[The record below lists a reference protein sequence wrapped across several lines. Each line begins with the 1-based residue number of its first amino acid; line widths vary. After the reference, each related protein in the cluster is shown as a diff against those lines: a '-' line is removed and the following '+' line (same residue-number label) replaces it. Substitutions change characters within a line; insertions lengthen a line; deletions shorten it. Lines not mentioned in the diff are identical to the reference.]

1 VDLTAIMIFLLTP
14 LSDAAKEKSA
24 SQLQRQTRIGKKTE
38 GSWYRLNGRN
48 SYDHICNK
56 DRFVRDQGEKNMGKL
71 NGKIALVTGASKGI
85 GAGIALS
92 LAQEGAAVAVNYASD
107 RAGAERV
114 VEKIRTAGG
123 NAIAIQGSVTSS
135 VEINRFFDETERQL
149 GAVDVLVNNAG
160 VFAYLPLQ
168 DVNEAEFRRQFDTN
182 VLGLLLTSKRA
193 AQKFGEKGGSII
205 NIGSVASTL
214 TPPASS
220 IYAATKSAVDG
231 ITRVL
236 AKELGARN
244 IRVNSINP
252 GVIDTEGARAM
263 DTYEQVATA
272 IRAITPLGRTGM
284 PEDIGLIAA
293 FLASDEA
300 RWLTGEIIFGS
311 GGLR

>member
-1 VDLTAIMIFLLTP
+1 MT
-14 LSDAAKEKSA
+14 
-24 SQLQRQTRIGKKTE
+24 G
-38 GSWYRLNGRN
+38 G
-48 SYDHICNK
+48 
-56 DRFVRDQGEKNMGKL
+56 RFVQIDYPTHVIAWCGAGKECSTETRETKSEKTNMKNPMGKL
-71 NGKIALVTGASKGI
+71 DGKIALVTGASKGI
-85 GAGIALS
+85 GAGVALS
-92 LAQEGAAVAVNYASD
+92 LAKEGAAVAVNYASD
-107 RAGAERV
+107 RKGADRV
-114 VEKIRTAGG
+114 VEKIKAAGG
-123 NAIAIQGSVTSS
+123 KAIAVQGNVTSS
-135 VEINRFFDETERQL
+135 EEINRFFSETEKQL
-149 GAVDVLVNNAG
+149 GNVDVLVNSAG

-168 DVNEAEFRRQFDTN
+168 DVNEKEFHRQFNTN

-193 AQKFGEKGGSII
+193 AKQFGEKGGCII

-220 IYAATKSAVDG
+220 IYAATKGAVDS

-236 AKELGARN
+236 AKELGPQN

-252 GVIDTEGARAM
+252 GVTDTEGARTM
-263 DTYEQVATA
+263 ETYEQVANA
-272 IRAITPLGRTGM
+272 MKALTPLGRTGM

>member
-1 VDLTAIMIFLLTP
+1 
-14 LSDAAKEKSA
+14 
-24 SQLQRQTRIGKKTE
+24 
-38 GSWYRLNGRN
+38 
-48 SYDHICNK
+48 
-56 DRFVRDQGEKNMGKL
+56 MGKL
-71 NGKIALVTGASKGI
+71 SGKIALVTGASKGI

-92 LAQEGAAVAVNYASD
+92 LAQEGASVAVNYASD

-123 NAIAIQGSVTSS
+123 KAIAIQGSVTSS
-135 VEINRFFDETERQL
+135 VEIDRFFDETEKQL

-168 DVNEAEFRRQFDTN
+168 DVNEGEFRRQFDTN

-193 AQKFGEKGGSII
+193 AQKICEKGGCII

-252 GVIDTEGARAM
+252 GVVDTEGARAM

-272 IRAITPLGRTGM
+272 IKAITPLGRTGM

>member
-1 VDLTAIMIFLLTP
+1 MENP
-14 LSDAAKEKSA
+14 
-24 SQLQRQTRIGKKTE
+24 TRKLDGK
-38 GSWYRLNGRN
+38 
-48 SYDHICNK
+48 
-56 DRFVRDQGEKNMGKL
+56 V
-71 NGKIALVTGASKGI
+71 ALVTGASKGI

-92 LAQEGAAVAVNYASD
+92 LAKEGAAVAVNYASD
-107 RAGAERV
+107 REGANRV
-114 VEKIRTAGG
+114 VEKMKAADGK
-123 NAIAIQGSVTSS
+123 AIAVQGSVTSS
-135 VEINRFFDETERQL
+135 EEIDGFSEIEEQL
-149 GAVDVLVNNAG
+149 GNVDILVNNAD
-160 VFAYLPLQ
+160 VFSYLPLQ
-168 DVNEAEFRRQFDTN
+168 DVNEKEFHRQFDTN

-193 AQKFGEKGGSII
+193 AKQFGEKGGCII

-220 IYAATKSAVDG
+220 IYAATKSAVDA

-236 AKELGARN
+236 AKELGPQN

-263 DTYEQVATA
+263 ETYEQVANEIKA
-272 IRAITPLGRTGM
+272 LTPLGRTGM

>member
-1 VDLTAIMIFLLTP
+1 
-14 LSDAAKEKSA
+14 
-24 SQLQRQTRIGKKTE
+24 
-38 GSWYRLNGRN
+38 
-48 SYDHICNK
+48 
-56 DRFVRDQGEKNMGKL
+56 MGKL
-71 NGKIALVTGASKGI
+71 DGKVALVTGASKGI

-92 LAQEGAAVAVNYASD
+92 LANAGAAVAVNYNSD
-107 RAGAERV
+107 RAGADRV
-114 VEKIRTAGG
+114 VENIKVAGG
-123 NAIAIQGSVTSS
+123 NAITVQGSVTSS
-135 VEINRFFDETERQL
+135 DEIDRFFNETEKQL
-149 GAVDVLVNNAG
+149 GSVDILINNAG
-160 VFAYLPLQ
+160 VYSDHLPLQ
-168 DVNEAEFRRQFDTN
+168 DINEKEFHRQFDTN

-193 AQKFGEKGGSII
+193 VKGFGEKGGCII

-236 AKELGARN
+236 AKELGPRN

-252 GVIDTEGARAM
+252 GVVDTEGARAM
-263 DTYEQVATA
+263 DSYDQVANA
-272 IRAITPLGRTGM
+272 IKALTPLGRTGM